1 MYPFGRLNDTILNFT
16 PVIVSQVTKSPIYKV
31 TATEE
36 HTIEGL
42 KVSFNAGAGILA
54 LFPTPL
60 PTTDIAIGIHTLV
73 CQAEMQPQNVLT
85 SVSGSYC
92 QQFMAGT

>member
-1 MYPFGRLNDTILNFT
+1 MHPFGRLNDTILNFI

-31 TATEE
+31 IATEE
-36 HTIEGL
+36 HTIKGL
-42 KVSFNAGAGILA
+42 KVSFNARAGILA

-60 PTTDIAIGIHTLV
+60 PTTDIAIGIHTLG

-85 SVSGSYC
+85 SVLGSY
-92 QQFMAGT
+92 